1 MDKGLK
7 TRINHIKLS
16 LFGIPIT
23 KLTSFRVLLG
33 RFGRYFVDFQQI
45 LGILSAFAG
54 TVYLVAKKKK
64 AYSKA
69 YIAHLAYKIFLSG
82 LGTLLNA

>member
-7 TRINHIKLS
+7 TRINCIKIN
-16 LFGIPIT
+16 LFGILIT
-23 KLTSFRVLLG
+23 NLTSFKFLLG

-45 LGILSAFAG
+45 LAILSAFAG
-54 TVYLVAKKKK
+54 TVYLIAKKKK
-64 AYSKA
+64 HSKA
-69 YIAHLAYKIFLSG
+69 YIAHLAYEIFLSG